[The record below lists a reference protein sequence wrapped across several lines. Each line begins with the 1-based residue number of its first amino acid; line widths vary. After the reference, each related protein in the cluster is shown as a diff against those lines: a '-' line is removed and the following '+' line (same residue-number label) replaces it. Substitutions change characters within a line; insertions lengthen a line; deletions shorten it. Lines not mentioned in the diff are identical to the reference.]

1 MRSDCDNGHSG
12 RAQVAADV
20 SRNVSYAFS
29 WRTFLW
35 WKVRVFRQHQP
46 TVMATGSP
54 GEAEGVDLDSSGG
67 VSDDDNSSGEVVA
80 LGGDT
85 DDEIPDG
92 ENFFGRSAKQ
102 GAAPAGANPFAA
114 SSTAPEDDWAAQ
126 IAEAKAQVEVQR
138 KKREVEEL
146 IEKEKEKAAA
156 ELKGK
161 VYEERRKAGDPAPE
175 ATTNSSGAHGR
186 VRKMLKAR
194 RPTGGGDD
202 KKTSSPAAAPF
213 SFGGSLMGDTKP
225 AGPAASPFAGF
236 LLLPTEPGNTAV
248 DAVAMRKQ
256 SDKPKDSGSIFSRL
270 SGAPAPFEPV
280 VEEEEESGEE
290 SDEEKDE
297 TPVPAVPLFTG
308 CGSVGDGLT
317 DVTKSS
323 MQSSVVPVARPSFL
337 LTVPHK
343 NNETTMTPV
352 APVTSSNTPA
362 KARTPL
368 AIELDL

>member
-1 MRSDCDNGHSG
+1 
-12 RAQVAADV
+12 
-20 SRNVSYAFS
+20 
-29 WRTFLW
+29 
-35 WKVRVFRQHQP
+35 
-46 TVMATGSP
+46 
-54 GEAEGVDLDSSGG
+54 
-67 VSDDDNSSGEVVA
+67 
-80 LGGDT
+80 
-85 DDEIPDG
+85 
-92 ENFFGRSAKQ
+92 
-102 GAAPAGANPFAA
+102 
-114 SSTAPEDDWAAQ
+114 
-126 IAEAKAQVEVQR
+126 
-138 KKREVEEL
+138 
-146 IEKEKEKAAA
+146 
-156 ELKGK
+156 
-161 VYEERRKAGDPAPE
+161 
-175 ATTNSSGAHGR
+175 
-186 VRKMLKAR
+186 
-194 RPTGGGDD
+194 
-202 KKTSSPAAAPF
+202 
-213 SFGGSLMGDTKP
+213 
-225 AGPAASPFAGF
+225 
-236 LLLPTEPGNTAV
+236 
-248 DAVAMRKQ
+248 MRKQ